1 MHQLQLVIIVVVQ
14 VLATGLS
21 ALYSDLPSTRDLI
34 VDEWQS
40 PLPVIAD
47 AVPELHT
54 FIQALDF
61 CNSVLQVC
69 VCLRACTC
77 MCVCVRI
84 GQTKQ

>member
-1 MHQLQLVIIVVVQ
+1 MDQLLITVVTASVVVIQ

-47 AVPELHT
+47 AVPELHS

-61 CNSVLQVC
+61 CNSVLQVRE
-69 VCLRACTC
+69 RACSYTHTHTQSV
-77 MCVCVRI
+77 M
-84 GQTKQ
+84 